1 MFEHSSIF
9 FKETS
14 TTKARMGKSEG
25 VKKARIAKMLEDT
38 YSADEFEK
46 KLKNA
51 LIEIHK
57 NEELHNKIQSASN

>member
-14 TTKARMGKSEG
+14 TTKARMGNSEG
-25 VKKARIAKMLEDT
+25 VKKAKIAKMLEDT

-46 KLKNA
+46 RLKNA
-51 LIEIHK
+51 LIEIHGVFS
-57 NEELHNKIQSASN
+57 HI

>member
-9 FKETS
+9 LEETS

-25 VKKARIAKMLEDT
+25 VKKARIAKMLEET

-46 KLKNA
+46 NSKTP
-51 LIEIHK
+51 
-57 NEELHNKIQSASN
+57 

>member
-9 FKETS
+9 LEETS
-14 TTKARMGKSEG
+14 TTKARMGNSEG
-25 VKKARIAKMLEDT
+25 VKKAKIAKMLEET

-51 LIEIHK
+51 LIGIRIVSVE
-57 NEELHNKIQSASN
+57 N

>member
-14 TTKARMGKSEG
+14 TTKARMGNSEG
-25 VKKARIAKMLEDT
+25 VKKAKIAKMLEET

-51 LIEIHK
+51 LIGIRIVSVE
-57 NEELHNKIQSASN
+57 N

>member
-1 MFEHSSIF
+1 MSIAVFF

-51 LIEIHK
+51 LIGIRIVSVE
-57 NEELHNKIQSASN
+57 N

>member
-14 TTKARMGKSEG
+14 TTKARMGKNEG
-25 VKKARIAKMLEDT
+25 VKKARIAKMLEET
-38 YSADEFEK
+38 YSTDEFEK

-51 LIEIHK
+51 LIGIRIVSVE
-57 NEELHNKIQSASN
+57 N